1 MEPRDYAS
9 LIRYL
14 RDGEPDPAAVR
25 RLQERILQC
34 WRTRCREDGVG
45 AGLPPAVSGCPEPVR
60 PEMERTAGAYFRRI
74 RRIGQAAA
82 VAAAVAAAAT
92 ATALSLSG
100 SSPAPFEARRMFS
113 AEVAAPVRDPGR
125 VLAARRPYLAREAM
139 ERKWEAYRKQS
150 SGTAVQGMNDENNQ

>member
-14 RDGEPDPAAVR
+14 REGEPDPAAVR

-34 WRTRCREDGVG
+34 WMTRCREDG
-45 AGLPPAVSGCPEPVR
+45 
-60 PEMERTAGAYFRRI
+60 AGAYFRRV

-82 VAAAVAAAAT
+82 VAAAVAAALT
-92 ATALSLSG
+92 AAALSLSG
-100 SSPAPFEARRMFS
+100 SSPVPSEARRMFS